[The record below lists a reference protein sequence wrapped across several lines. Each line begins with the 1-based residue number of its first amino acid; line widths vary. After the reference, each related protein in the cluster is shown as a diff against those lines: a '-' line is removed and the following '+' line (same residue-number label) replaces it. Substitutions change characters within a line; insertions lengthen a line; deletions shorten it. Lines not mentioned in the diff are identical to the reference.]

1 MSMFIEKK
9 CEMIFHVGIDSNEEA
24 NKFLRKLWAE
34 FRREFGK
41 CAWNY
46 TPTRIGIA
54 NTIIFGM
61 MDIEIPEGSLIV
73 SICYLRKGTI
83 KTISFGFMDQKPS
96 EHRLHELNQN
106 IQKIINISKKNL
118 DQRSEFFFKTGIN
131 IIVKPLGY
139 YKGEAFVIH
148 CSQGSTFNLAI
159 STTGYDKIDA
169 QTECQSKILKCLDL
183 LSVET
188 NSPFWKY
195 SVVSKAEQEQENEE
209 IFVEDLEWIDDYP
222 VINEKLRLSKSG
234 KLFLDLIAQDKL
246 NEAQETLLRAC
257 NHFHTARKYDAQI
270 YDRLKYHSTEEI
282 ESDLYQINFE
292 ERDEKLSIA
301 AQMGS
306 THMEIASVLY
316 LSALEVASS
325 INFKN
330 KNCPECSQPVY
341 SIKNRVADMVEKYLH
356 FKLAKEFKEY
366 YNKRSK
372 YLHEAELLCNYSY
385 IGITIPQLNLSHI
398 PQLDLSDPINIDSIY
413 SSIPLLNLREY
424 TSFCLRKI
432 LQSLVSEQTN

>member
-1 MSMFIEKK
+1 MFIEKK

-195 SVVSKAEQEQENEE
+195 GVVSKAQQEQENEE

-222 VINEKLRLSKSG
+222 IINEKLRLSKSG
-234 KLFLDLIAQDKL
+234 KLLLDLIVKDQL
-246 NEAQETLLRAC
+246 NESQKVLLRGC
-257 NHFHTARKYDAQI
+257 QHFHTARKYDAQI

-301 AQMGS
+301 AKMGS
-306 THMEIASVLY
+306 THMEIATVLY

-325 INFKN
+325 INITN
-330 KNCPECSQPVY
+330 PKNCSECGQPIY
-341 SIKNRVADMVEKYLH
+341 NIGRRVVDIVEKYLNVA
-356 FKLAKEFKEY
+356 LGKEFKEY
-366 YNKRSK
+366 YKKRSK
-372 YLHEAELLCNYSY
+372 YLHSGQILYNYSY
-385 IGITIPQLNLSHI
+385 IGTTIPQL
-398 PQLDLSDPINIDSIY
+398 DTSDPTGCKVH

-432 LQSLVSEQTN
+432 LQLLVSEQTN

>member
-1 MSMFIEKK
+1 
-9 CEMIFHVGIDSNEEA
+9 
-24 NKFLRKLWAE
+24 
-34 FRREFGK
+34 
-41 CAWNY
+41 
-46 TPTRIGIA
+46 
-54 NTIIFGM
+54 M
-61 MDIEIPEGSLIV
+61 MDIEIPEGSLLV
-73 SICYLRKGTI
+73 SICYVRRGTI
-83 KTISFGFMDQKPS
+83 KTISFGFIDQEPS
-96 EHRLHELNQN
+96 ELRFNELNQK
-106 IQKIINISKKNL
+106 IQEIINISKKNV
-118 DQRSEFFFKTGIN
+118 DQRSEFFFKTAIN
-131 IIVKPLGY
+131 SIVKPLGY
-139 YKGEAFVIH
+139 YKGEAFAIH
-148 CSQGSTFNLAI
+148 CSQGSTFNLKI
-159 STTGYDKIDA
+159 STKGYDKIDA
-169 QTECQSKILKCLDL
+169 QTWYQSKILKCLDL

-195 SVVSKAEQEQENEE
+195 SVVSEAEQENEE

-246 NEAQETLLRAC
+246 NEPQEILLRAC

-270 YDRLKYHSTEEI
+270 YDRLKYHSAEEV
-282 ESDLYQINFE
+282 ESGLYQINFE

-301 AQMGS
+301 AKMGS

-316 LSALEVASS
+316 LSSLEVASS
-325 INFKN
+325 INFQN
-330 KNCPECSQPVY
+330 KTCPECSQPVY
-341 SIKNRVADMVEKYLH
+341 SIKNRVADMVKKYLT

-385 IGITIPQLNLSHI
+385 IGITIPQLNLSDI
-398 PQLDLSDPINIDSIY
+398 PQLDPSDPTNIDSIY